1 VTVETATLRRTLVS
15 GGGTA
20 AGGDVTERG
29 FYDPVAAS
37 WTIKVP
43 MGEFYLTTRSDE
55 VIVTVLGSCV
65 SACIRDVQTGVGGMN
80 HFMLASDSVGQWG
93 ADQQSTRYG
102 NFAMEKLINELIK
115 AGCPRERM
123 EVKVFGGGNVTDT
136 RNQIG
141 TQNAEFVLRYLEDE
155 GLKCAARDLGG
166 PYPRRIQYFPPTG
179 RVVRKLLTGGDRDL
193 IVREESE
200 YAKRLTTT
208 KATAGEVVLFG
219 MKGAKTPAGDV
230 QLFSAKGKQP

>member
-1 VTVETATLRRTLVS
+1 MTAESAAVRSTS
-15 GGGTA
+15 GFGLE
-20 AGGDVTERG
+20 AGAGHDCGERG
-29 FYDPVAAS
+29 FYDPITAS
-37 WTIKVP
+37 WMIKVLP
-43 MGEFYLTTRSDE
+43 GKFYITKRADE

-65 SACIRDVQTGVGGMN
+65 SACIRDVQTGIGGMN
-80 HFMLASDSVGQWG
+80 HFMLASDAAGHWG
-93 ADQQSTRYG
+93 GDQQSMRYG

-136 RNQIG
+136 KNQIG

-155 GLKCAARDLGG
+155 GLPCSAHDLGG
-166 PYPRRIQYFPPTG
+166 PYPRRIQYFPSTG

-200 YAKRLTTT
+200 YAKGLAT
-208 KATAGEVVLFG
+208 KPTV
-219 MKGAKTPAGDV
+219 GAV
-230 QLFSAKGKQP
+230 QLFGSFRRRQ